1 MAEAVDFNHLLSGK
15 SKTELESMQNDEDEI
30 NRLVLESEVI
40 KRLKVDKEMVLA
52 ANRSLAD
59 SNLEQ
64 RPILERNKNELGGM
78 YETLNE
84 VQEEFR
90 QKSKSLKTTRDVYTL
105 DSASAVIQAAA
116 SEAEMESED
125 IASRFTNGEISIDDF
140 LKDFLPMRQKS
151 HGLKFQS
158 DKLIEEMNNQNSRNS
173 QNYRAAPQ
181 APGRQPP
188 MYRNPPGVPPY
199 QQPAMPYPVAGPAPG
214 FQTGPAPGYP
224 SGPNPGYPSHPAPGY
239 PAYPPSANF

>member
-1 MAEAVDFNHLLSGK
+1 
-15 SKTELESMQNDEDEI
+15 MQNDEDEI

-64 RPILERNKNELGGM
+64 RPVLERNKNELGGM

-90 QKSKSLKTTRDVYTL
+90 QKSKSLKTTRGRNFIQNYPNVNLNFSDVYTL

-158 DKLIEEMNNQNSRNS
+158 DKLIEEINNQNSRNS

-199 QQPAMPYPVAGPAPG
+199 QQVLCRI
-214 FQTGPAPGYP
+214 
-224 SGPNPGYPSHPAPGY
+224 H
-239 PAYPPSANF
+239 